1 MRPATLSARFSWRPF
16 LIFSFFSL
24 LLTIGI
30 TSGCG
35 SSGSSTATPK
45 LTGNTSVTVALSST
59 ANDQVTDFDVAVQTL
74 TLTSQSGKTVTVLSS
89 QHPSE
94 FMHLN
99 GSIEP
104 LVTLSVPQDIYTSA
118 SMTLGGAV
126 FVCTAQDVSGDAL
139 DFSNYSIVNQG
150 PTVNLPAPITITG
163 DAMALLLDMPVSSS
177 ALFSSCWTTPPF
189 TGFSMTPTFNLTPF
203 ILASTPTNSMNGKLE
218 GLEGQVASL
227 GASASQFNIAV
238 PEGQF
243 GTRTLSVSAGSA
255 TVFQGVNNFSAL
267 TVGMFVNMDGALQ
280 PDGTLNATRIA
291 VEDPSAINML
301 TGPLLQVAS
310 MDSLLMVY
318 GRQEQGPLIPASNG
332 STYYFDTPYI
342 DFSAAVF
349 QVSGQFTNL
358 QSLPFVPSFT
368 AANMVAGQNVDISA
382 QALSITGGVYTL
394 ANKVTLIPQTINGTV
409 EGISTS
415 GNFTVYTVSLA
426 NYDLFPQLAVQPG
439 QTTLLTNPS
448 EVQVYVDSNTQMLN
462 TQGLGAGS
470 ALRFY
475 GLVFNDNGTLR
486 MDCGQINDGVALTTQ
501 SNSSGQLAAGQT
513 RIVRHHGAGALPHAT
528 VITRSE

>member
-1 MRPATLSARFSWRPF
+1 
-16 LIFSFFSL
+16 
-24 LLTIGI
+24 
-30 TSGCG
+30 
-35 SSGSSTATPK
+35 
-45 LTGNTSVTVALSST
+45 
-59 ANDQVTDFDVAVQTL
+59 
-74 TLTSQSGKTVTVLSS
+74 
-89 QHPSE
+89 
-94 FMHLN
+94 
-99 GSIEP
+99 
-104 LVTLSVPQDIYTSA
+104 
-118 SMTLGGAV
+118 
-126 FVCTAQDVSGDAL
+126 
-139 DFSNYSIVNQG
+139 
-150 PTVNLPAPITITG
+150 
-163 DAMALLLDMPVSSS
+163 
-177 ALFSSCWTTPPF
+177 
-189 TGFSMTPTFNLTPF
+189 
-203 ILASTPTNSMNGKLE
+203 
-218 GLEGQVASL
+218 
-227 GASASQFNIAV
+227 
-238 PEGQF
+238 
-243 GTRTLSVSAGSA
+243 
-255 TVFQGVNNFSAL
+255 
-267 TVGMFVNMDGALQ
+267 MDGALQ